1 MGLNL
6 NTKKMMFIYYLK
18 TFFLKIMTLPTVTY
32 LTQKS
37 QRIFIFIATMM
48 PHTYDKHEEVR
59 EILRIFFDF
68 LQKEKPSINQNLLN
82 SERGTPSS

>member
-1 MGLNL
+1 
-6 NTKKMMFIYYLK
+6 
-18 TFFLKIMTLPTVTY
+18 MTLPTVTY

-59 EILRIFFDF
+59 EILRIFLFPPKRKTLYKSKF
-68 LQKEKPSINQNLLN
+68 AEF
-82 SERGTPSS
+82 